1 MDPLASVD
9 QLQGA
14 MGRTLN
20 RDVALYAL
28 NRASSAVR
36 GACGWVISR
45 EVVTGE
51 VHNSSRYRRKL
62 FLPTLHLVSIESVVE
77 DGVTLTADT
86 DYAFDRVGIL
96 YKVGGW
102 WTTNID
108 GLVVSY
114 THGYQPEEMQMDI
127 ARTVTISAAMRL
139 MGNPLGHQSEATGSE
154 SWVAAQNA
162 IGVTLTK
169 DERADLGPLMMEPM

>member
-20 RDVALYAL
+20 RDVAIYAL
-28 NRASSAVR
+28 DRASAAVR

-45 EVVTGE
+45 EVVADE

-77 DGVTLTADT
+77 DGVTLTADE

-114 THGYQPEEMQMDI
+114 THGYQPEEKQMDL
-127 ARTVTISAAMRL
+127 ARTVTVAAAKRL
-139 MGNPLGHQSEATGSE
+139 LANPFDHQSESTGTE
-154 SWVAAQNA
+154 SWVASQSS

-169 DERADLGPLMMEPM
+169 DERADLGPLMMEPI